1 MVTACSFCYLTYE
14 RCQLMVERLPGLP
27 VVHYPK
33 LLELALC
40 LDSDELGIE
49 MNKIDASGT

>member
-1 MVTACSFCYLTYE
+1 M
-14 RCQLMVERLPGLP
+14 PGLP